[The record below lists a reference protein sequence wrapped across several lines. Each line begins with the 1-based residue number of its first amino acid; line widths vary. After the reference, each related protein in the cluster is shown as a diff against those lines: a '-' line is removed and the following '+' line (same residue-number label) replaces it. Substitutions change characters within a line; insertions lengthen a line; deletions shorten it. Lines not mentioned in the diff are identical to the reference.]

1 MVFVFALLLA
11 VQVSSPSSG
20 SSVAVPA
27 IDEGWVIPTE
37 ISDRASS
44 VCPRIGRVTAEF
56 TLDRTQGGG
65 RRFKVVGMGRSSSAK
80 DEETIDL
87 ILRPLRGWDHISVS
101 CWGEQAAHITV
112 FGPVETAG
120 RFQQGRADFLWSR
133 EGPAQLS
140 ENAIYP
146 SVSKLGK

>member
-1 MVFVFALLLA
+1 MVFVFALLLVA
-11 VQVSSPSSG
+11 QISSPSSG
-20 SSVAVPA
+20 PSKVVPA

-56 TLDRTQGGG
+56 TLDLAQGGVP
-65 RRFKVVGMGRSSSAK
+65 RFKVVGMGRSSSAK
-80 DEETIDL
+80 DEETINV
-87 ILRPLRGWDHISVS
+87 ILRPLRGWDYISVS
-101 CWGEQAAHITV
+101 CWGEQAAYITV

-120 RFQQGRADFLWSR
+120 RFQQGHADFLWSR

-146 SVSKLGK
+146 SVSKPGK